1 LSSSFIGNSN
11 IFPIAAAVVIIVI
24 AIAVTAAV
32 QGPPEKAFSQIITVG
47 PVWRTDT
54 WTCTSDANF
63 MVHGT
68 LKGIGT
74 IPQIRITVQGSGTQ
88 SFYTLNPDEL
98 EFFSVGGTAEK
109 LIIIERTGTVTGF
122 VTLQTTSDATASCTA
137 T

>member
-1 LSSSFIGNSN
+1 LSNPS

-32 QGPPEKAFSQIITVG
+32 QGSPEKAFSQIITVG
-47 PVWRTDT
+47 PVWPTDT

-63 MVHGT
+63 LIHATLRGT
-68 LKGIGT
+68 DT
-74 IPQIRITVQGSGTQ
+74 TPQIRISVEGSGTQ
-88 SFYTLNPDEL
+88 SFYTLNVGEL
-98 EFFSVGGTAEK
+98 ESFSVGSPAEK
-109 LIIIERTGTVTGF
+109 SIIIERTGTVTGF

>member
-1 LSSSFIGNSN
+1 MSSSVIGNSS

-47 PVWRTDT
+47 PVWSTDT
-54 WTCTSDANF
+54 WTCISDANF
-63 MVHGT
+63 MVHGI

-74 IPQIRITVQGSGTQ
+74 MPQIRINVEDSGTQ
-88 SFYTLNPDEL
+88 SFYTLNADEL
-98 EFFSVGGTAEK
+98 ESFSVGSSAEK
-109 LIIIERTGTVTGF
+109 SITIERTGTVTGF
-122 VTLQTTSDATASCTA
+122 ITLQTTSDATASCTA

>member
-1 LSSSFIGNSN
+1 MSSSFIGNSS

-32 QGPPEKAFSQIITVG
+32 QGTPEKAFSQIITVG
-47 PVWRTDT
+47 PVWPTDT

-63 MVHGT
+63 LIHAT
-68 LKGIGT
+68 LRGIET
-74 IPQIRITVQGSGTQ
+74 TPQIQISVQGSGTQ
-88 SFYTLNPDEL
+88 SLYTLNVGEL
-98 EFFSVGGTAEK
+98 ESFSVGSPAEK
-109 LIIIERTGTVTGF
+109 SIIIERTGTVTGF